1 MKICFFC
8 DYQSFLKSNNK
19 KSQEI
24 LLDMFW
30 FTSNSS
36 QKHTKAQSKGLRN
49 IVDTLFKKDNSFVF
63 KRFLI
68 VFCILKLSLGFE
80 NFALV
85 LIFCEVAYINL
96 KLYSTS
102 SIMIWNCLLYSE
114 KKIELASLKEISSTK
129 AFVFGCISQLLNNEK
144 LQEWMKQ

>member
-1 MKICFFC
+1 MHSAQHYAFCLVHENLVFFC

-49 IVDTLFKKDNSFVF
+49 VVDTLFKEDNSFVF

-68 VFCILKLSLGFE
+68 VFCILKLSLGFG
-80 NFALV
+80 NFAL
-85 LIFCEVAYINL
+85 
-96 KLYSTS
+96 
-102 SIMIWNCLLYSE
+102 
-114 KKIELASLKEISSTK
+114 
-129 AFVFGCISQLLNNEK
+129 
-144 LQEWMKQ
+144 